1 VSDNLADTRSADPLR
16 RRAEA
21 RLRVNSDDIANM
33 SPAEVKRLVY
43 ELQVHQME
51 LAVQNEDLQQ
61 AQREL
66 SLARDRYRSLYEFAP
81 VGYLALNADRHIV
94 EANLTA
100 ESLLGVDRI
109 ELIGKHLG
117 DWIHPSAEDDFHR
130 HMMWVSQSHE
140 PQSCELALKRPDGAQ
155 TFCRLDSRQ
164 REDGTPGF
172 WITLI
177 SVTSRILAEEEA
189 EQAKARYEEI
199 VETAS
204 GGIWMVDP
212 GAKTTFVNPHMANM
226 LGYTR
231 EELLGRSAFELVVDD
246 ELDQAHREFEVR
258 KNRDGGEIVEF
269 RFWHKDGSVV
279 HALVNTINLRN
290 PDGSLRGMLATLTDI
305 TERKQAQM
313 ELNLRVEELR
323 KANDELSRFNQ
334 AAVNRE
340 LRMIELKKE
349 INELCAQAG
358 LPRRYPLEF
367 EDS

>member
-1 VSDNLADTRSADPLR
+1 
-16 RRAEA
+16 
-21 RLRVNSDDIANM
+21 
-33 SPAEVKRLVY
+33 
-43 ELQVHQME
+43 
-51 LAVQNEDLQQ
+51 
-61 AQREL
+61 
-66 SLARDRYRSLYEFAP
+66 
-81 VGYLALNADRHIV
+81 
-94 EANLTA
+94 
-100 ESLLGVDRI
+100 
-109 ELIGKHLG
+109 
-117 DWIHPSAEDDFHR
+117 
-130 HMMWVSQSHE
+130 
-140 PQSCELALKRPDGAQ
+140 
-155 TFCRLDSRQ
+155 LDSRR
-164 REDGTPGF
+164 REDGAPGF
-172 WITLI
+172 WITLTDI
-177 SVTSRILAEEEA
+177 TARVQA
-189 EQAKARYEEI
+189 EQEAAEARARYEEI
-199 VETAS
+199 VESAS

-212 GAKTTFVNPHMANM
+212 GAKTTYVNPHMASM

-269 RFWHKDGSVV
+269 RFRRKDGSIV

-313 ELNLRVEELR
+313 ELGLRMEELR